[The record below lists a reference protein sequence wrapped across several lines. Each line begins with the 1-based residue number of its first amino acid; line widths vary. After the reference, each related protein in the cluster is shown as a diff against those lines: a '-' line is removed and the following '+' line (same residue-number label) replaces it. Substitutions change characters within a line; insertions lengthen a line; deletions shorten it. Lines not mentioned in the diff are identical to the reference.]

1 MQINVFFFFALEH
14 PHVTLLF
21 QIVNMLFSLSFF
33 GCAFG
38 SIPCREGDPNV
49 GERCFVKSTLPWRSE
64 ATRLVLGD
72 PNGATNIS
80 YISYYLQCFFLHG
93 SFVNTI

>member
-1 MQINVFFFFALEH
+1 MLFFFALEH

-64 ATRLVLGD
+64 ATSLVLGD
-72 PNGATNIS
+72 PDGATNIS
-80 YISYYLQCFFLHG
+80 YYFFLHG